1 VKPYRVTGW
10 NPDTKQEWN
19 LGVYLASDRND
30 AIRQARNAHPEASDL
45 VLDAAIV
52 GAE

>member
-1 VKPYRVTGW
+1 MKPYRVTGW
-10 NPDTKQEWN
+10 NPETKQEWN
-19 LGVYLASDRND
+19 LGVYLATSRED
-30 AIRQARNAHPEASDL
+30 AFKQARKAHPEASNL